1 MRGDQLYYFITL
13 ISLIFILLKFRN
25 ILSFF
30 IILLFYDG
38 LFAYYGSTIWNIYKF
53 LLPFISV
60 FVAFRI
66 NAISRTKLKEQ
77 ERLIWF
83 FFLFSISFFLSAYL
97 NNDYL
102 TLMLNQYS
110 KYFLF
115 FISFFI
121 IKRFIVF
128 QPERNRQVSLLLFLI
143 IIQGI
148 LAVIKF
154 FIFGVRESVIGSVAY
169 IGGAAGTV
177 LPILGFVY
185 IWTIRGGKLTTRD
198 WLIILLLLFIGFGSM
213 KRAIWFVMP
222 VVVLLFIHYIP
233 RKRFTKKNLIY
244 IPVIFL
250 IFYIGLRLNPTLNPQ
265 SDYWGKF
272 DPLFAYKYAKDYSI
286 GSETTSSEGTG
297 RVGATLNL
305 LNSLL
310 HNSWDRNTLF
320 GFGLKEMY
328 VTTSAE
334 FDGEKYGLNTKGSAT
349 GIIQTYISGGLASII
364 TTLMLAGI
372 IIFYVKNKRI
382 RTTLLLIFLWEY
394 LFYTGIIMRTPALSF
409 LLVFSIV
416 FANIQPPK
424 IHPNHFEIK

>member
-1 MRGDQLYYFITL
+1 MGGDKLYYSLTL
-13 ISLIFILLKFRN
+13 ISLLFIVLKFRN
-25 ILSFF
+25 FLSFF

-53 LLPFISV
+53 LLPFIGV
-60 FVAFRI
+60 IVAIRI
-66 NAISRTKLKEQ
+66 NAISKNRLLQQ
-77 ERLIWF
+77 EKLIWF
-83 FFLFSISFFLSAYL
+83 FFFFTVFFFFSAYL

-102 TLMLNQYS
+102 TLILNQYS

-121 IKRFIVF
+121 IKRFIIYRT
-128 QPERNRQVSLLLFLI
+128 ELNRQGNLILYLL

-148 LAVIKF
+148 LAVFKF

-177 LPILGFVY
+177 LPILGFVF
-185 IWTIRGGKLTTRD
+185 IWTIREGKLSTKD

-213 KRAIWFVMP
+213 KRAIWFIMP
-222 VVVLLFIHYIP
+222 VVVFLFIHYVP
-233 RKRFTKKNLIY
+233 RRRLTKKNMIY
-244 IPVIFL
+244 IPIIFL
-250 IFYIGLRLNPTLNPQ
+250 IFYVGLRLNPTLNHQ

-272 DPLFAYKYAKDYSI
+272 DPGFEYKYAKDYSI
-286 GSETTSSEGTG
+286 GNEANNTEGSG

-305 LNSLL
+305 FKSLS
-310 HNSWDRNTLF
+310 HNPWNKNTLF

-334 FDGEKYGLNTKGSAT
+334 FEAEKYGINTKGAAT
-349 GIIQTYISGGLASII
+349 GILQTYISGGVSSII
-364 TTLMLAGI
+364 TTLVLAMSV
-372 IIFYVKNKRI
+372 IFYIKNKRI
-382 RTTLLLIFLWEY
+382 RLAFSLVFLWEY

-416 FANIQPPK
+416 YVNYQSEK
-424 IHPNHFEIK
+424 ILLK

>member
-1 MRGDQLYYFITL
+1 
-13 ISLIFILLKFRN
+13 
-25 ILSFF
+25 
-30 IILLFYDG
+30 
-38 LFAYYGSTIWNIYKF
+38 
-53 LLPFISV
+53 LPFIAV
-60 FVAFRI
+60 FVAIRI
-66 NAISRTKLKEQ
+66 NAISKRKLLDE

-83 FFLFSISFFLSAYL
+83 FLFFSFSFLFSAYL

-102 TLMLNQYS
+102 TLILNQYS

-128 QPERNRQVSLLLFLI
+128 RKELDKQATLILYLI

-148 LAVIKF
+148 LAIIKF

-177 LPILGFVY
+177 LPILGFVF
-185 IWTIRGGKLTTRD
+185 IWTIREGKLSTKD

-213 KRAIWFVMP
+213 KRAIWFIMP
-222 VVVLLFIHYIP
+222 VVVFLFIHYIP
-233 RKRFTKKNLIY
+233 KRRLTKKNLIY

-272 DPLFAYKYAKDYSI
+272 DPGFAYKYARNYSI
-286 GSETTSSEGTG
+286 GSEESATEGTG

-305 LNSLL
+305 FKSVLN
-310 HNSWDRNTLF
+310 NSWDRNTLF

-349 GIIQTYISGGLASII
+349 GVIQTYISGGITSILA
-364 TTLMLAGI
+364 TLMLAGI
-372 IIFYVKNKRI
+372 LIFYVKNKRI
-382 RTTLLLIFLWEY
+382 RIAILLIFLWEY

-409 LLVFSIV
+409 LLVFSIIY
-416 FANIQPPK
+416 ANSLSEK
-424 IHPNHFEIK
+424 VTVK